1 MIMLPLDK
9 SLSHGVVKYTNDFPC
24 YSDEVMK
31 ENYANCEFLVS
42 YNKFK
47 VKHKI
52 SILASLLAEIHFTH
66 YLQVTVFLTQF
77 YYLYHS

>member
-1 MIMLPLDK
+1 M
-9 SLSHGVVKYTNDFPC
+9 N
-24 YSDEVMK
+24 MK

-42 YNKFK
+42 YYKFK

-66 YLQVTVFLTQF
+66 YLQVTVFLSQF